1 MWPHVVKV
9 YTTAFPSLKCEAA
22 LLCLSLLFLF
32 YSLSFHLPR
41 ASSVNLEFLLL
52 FFFVRRLWGL
62 ALFPLLPS
70 HMLSYLTTQPASHL
84 PLHRTPHRGAKA
96 GGIENPRLLQG
107 NFMGVRV
114 PPTTGPI
121 RPDSVKIPTT
131 ATTCAAAAVRQRHV
145 IIFLPAR
152 SAVGLGGGVFAI
164 ACNSF
169 LSLPKA
175 WRRGG
180 GSGAI

>member
-1 MWPHVVKV
+1 
-9 YTTAFPSLKCEAA
+9 
-22 LLCLSLLFLF
+22 
-32 YSLSFHLPR
+32 
-41 ASSVNLEFLLL
+41 
-52 FFFVRRLWGL
+52 
-62 ALFPLLPS
+62 
-70 HMLSYLTTQPASHL
+70 
-84 PLHRTPHRGAKA
+84 
-96 GGIENPRLLQG
+96 
-107 NFMGVRV
+107 MGVRV

-169 LSLPKA
+169 FITAQGVEDGGEAGLSNESTS
-175 WRRGG
+175 WN
-180 GSGAI
+180 